1 MVRNTTVPHKWLA
14 EKNSLIRLLTITLW
28 VLTILLPSCSTDRDP
43 RSTAPVTPVGFAE
56 FYAYKGRTLGYPIA
70 IYEMKAGQPV
80 LLGKCGNF
88 RVLDSRKRFELA
100 PGDHEFLLVHAQA
113 QHPWRLHIEEG
124 MITPVRITITKL
136 DSEPVTE
143 RQWRVRYRFEINP
156 EPGIPRK

>member
-1 MVRNTTVPHKWLA
+1 MKTSSPTSTVRNAKATTRSSG

-43 RSTAPVTPVGFAE
+43 RSTAPVTPVGFPE
-56 FYAYKGRTLGYPIA
+56 FYAYKGRTLAYPIA

-80 LLGKCGNF
+80 RLGKCGNF
-88 RVLDSRKRFELA
+88 RALDSRKRFELP

-124 MITPVRITITKL
+124 MITPVR
-136 DSEPVTE
+136 
-143 RQWRVRYRFEINP
+143 
-156 EPGIPRK
+156 